1 MDSFTKQMIDKVM
14 EDEHSAAKALA
25 YFMFREIVED
35 IHAEGKITDEE
46 MKGLNKAACNRG
58 AFLLEHILPN
68 EDLRTAFR
76 IEAINCTGWD
86 PPEIDEELER
96 RKKFYEEIG
105 SDLSKIRKMGLS

>member
-25 YFMFREIVED
+25 HFMFREIVED
-35 IHAEGKITDEE
+35 IHTEGKITDEE
-46 MKGLNKAACNRG
+46 MKELNKAACNR
-58 AFLLEHILPN
+58 AALLMEHILPN

-76 IEAINCTGWD
+76 IEAMNCTCWD
-86 PPEIDEELER
+86 PPEIDEELEQ

-105 SDLSKIRKMGLS
+105 SELSKIRKMGLS